1 MSLRTAI
8 LTTSPEIS
16 EEAVV
21 DRSRAVRPKIAA
33 SFIRTSSNK
42 SQISP
47 LSARLRGERE
57 GPAAE
62 RRGGEVGGAAPRD
75 TGPPSPHPNPL
86 RPRGR
91 TRAERGCPTLCDP
104 TRAGHHT
111 PR

>member
-1 MSLRTAI
+1 MSLRTPI

-21 DRSRAVRPKIAA
+21 DRSRAVRPKIAE

-57 GPAAE
+57 
-62 RRGGEVGGAAPRD
+62 RRESEVGGAAPRN
-75 TGPPSPHPNPL
+75 TGPPPPHPNPL

-91 TRAERGCPTLCDP
+91 RGDV
-104 TRAGHHT
+104 
-111 PR
+111 PRCAIQLGQA